1 MPKVPEAYLE
11 ARRSAILEAAR
22 RAFSRKGTQTTTM
35 IEIAG
40 EAGLTPGAIY
50 RYFPNK
56 ERLIAACFD
65 ANAEDVIG
73 NWQAGAPGSDPV
85 AAAIEFTRN
94 AVEGLDGA
102 SSRPD
107 TILHLEFVVELAR
120 NNDIAGLA
128 ALQAENDRIIGDVEA
143 RLSAAQAVGGLP
155 PDIDTAAF
163 ARALFAFYWG
173 LRIGRVI
180 DRASDARAQLEQV
193 LLMAFREAAGS

>member
-94 AVEGLDGA
+94 AVEGLDGV

-107 TILHLEFVVELAR
+107 TILHLEYVVELAR
-120 NNDIAGLA
+120 NNDVAGLA

-143 RLSAAQAVGGLP
+143 RLRAAQEAGGLP
-155 PDIDTAAF
+155 AAIDTVAF

-180 DRASDARAQLEQV
+180 DRGSDARAQLEQV
-193 LLMAFREAAGS
+193 LVMAFGEAV

>member
-1 MPKVPEAYLE
+1 VPKVPEAYLE

-94 AVEGLDGA
+94 AVEGLDGV

-107 TILHLEFVVELAR
+107 TILHLEYVVELAR
-120 NNDIAGLA
+120 NNDVAGLA

-143 RLSAAQAVGGLP
+143 RLRAAQEAGGLP
-155 PDIDTAAF
+155 AAIDTVAF

-180 DRASDARAQLEQV
+180 DRGSDARAQLEQV
-193 LLMAFREAAGS
+193 LVMAFGEAV

>member
-22 RAFSRKGTQTTTM
+22 RAFTRKGTQTTTM

-94 AVEGLDGA
+94 AVEGLDGV

-107 TILHLEFVVELAR
+107 TILHLEYVVELAR
-120 NNDIAGLA
+120 NNDVAGLA

-143 RLSAAQAVGGLP
+143 RLRAAQEAGGLP
-155 PDIDTAAF
+155 AAIDTVAF

-180 DRASDARAQLEQV
+180 DRGSDARAQLEQV
-193 LLMAFREAAGS
+193 LVMAFGEAV

>member
-22 RAFSRKGTQTTTM
+22 RAFTRKGTQTTTM
-35 IEIAG
+35 VEIAE

-94 AVEGLDGA
+94 AVEGLDGV

-107 TILHLEFVVELAR
+107 TILHLEYVVELAR
-120 NNDIAGLA
+120 NNDVAGLA

-143 RLSAAQAVGGLP
+143 RLRAAQEAGGLP
-155 PDIDTAAF
+155 AAIDTVAF

-180 DRASDARAQLEQV
+180 DRGSDARAQLEQV
-193 LLMAFREAAGS
+193 LVMAFGEAV

>member
-22 RAFSRKGTQTTTM
+22 RAFTRKGTQTTTM

-65 ANAEDVIG
+65 ANAEDLIG
-73 NWQAGAPGSDPV
+73 NWQGGALGADPI

-94 AVEGLDGA
+94 AVESLDGA

-107 TILHLEFVVELAR
+107 TILHLEYVVELAR

-143 RLSAAQAVGGLP
+143 RLSAAQAAGGLP
-155 PDIDTAAF
+155 REIDTAAF

-180 DRASDARAQLEQV
+180 DRGSDARAQLEQV
-193 LLMAFREAAGS
+193 LVVAFGGAVSS

>member
-1 MPKVPEAYLE
+1 VPKVPEAYLE

-22 RAFSRKGTQTTTM
+22 RAFTRKGTQITTM
-35 IEIAG
+35 LEIAD

-65 ANAEDVIG
+65 ANAEDLIG
-73 NWQAGAPGSDPV
+73 NWQGGAPGADPIAGV
-85 AAAIEFTRN
+85 IEFTRN

-107 TILHLEFVVELAR
+107 TILHLEYVVELAR
-120 NNDIAGLA
+120 NNDVAGLA

-143 RLSAAQAVGGLP
+143 RLSAAQAAGGLP
-155 PDIDTAAF
+155 RDVDTAAF

-180 DRASDARAQLEQV
+180 DRGSDARAQLEQV
-193 LLMAFREAAGS
+193 LLLAFGGAASA